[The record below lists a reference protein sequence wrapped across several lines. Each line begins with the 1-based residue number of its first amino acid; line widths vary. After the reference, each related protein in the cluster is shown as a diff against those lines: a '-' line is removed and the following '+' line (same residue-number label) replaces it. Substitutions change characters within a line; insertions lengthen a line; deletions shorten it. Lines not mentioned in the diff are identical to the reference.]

1 MTSPDT
7 RSRCRS
13 SAVCRPRGH
22 HACMYVAWL
31 GTVGVLL
38 AAAGCSGG
46 RPVAVP
52 GALAGP
58 GATSDCL
65 AQAVCYTPLE
75 FRVAYGVQPL
85 VQRGIDGRGQA
96 VVLIELPSPGSTSMR
111 EDMAR
116 YDSRFGLQTASV
128 RVNAAPGIQSSP
140 SLAGGEEVE
149 DAETVHA
156 IAPGAAI
163 RILYIGLPRQS
174 GPAQLAAVLAAGLRQ
189 ALQLGSVIS
198 ISASFGE
205 SCLTRAQDAELNA
218 ALQAAAD
225 HHVTVVAASGD
236 YGVVGKPCGT
246 GSFIPA
252 RQVNLPASDPLVL
265 AVGGTRLEASRP
277 AGTYLGETAWN
288 NGSPA
293 GQPPGASGGGF
304 SRLFP
309 RPAYQVGV
317 RAIGAGRGVPDVS
330 ANADPRTGLALL
342 LATGTGQDDIVAAG
356 GTSAA
361 APLWAALI
369 AIADQYA
376 GRSLGFVNPA
386 IYQIGTSSHYQLAFH
401 DITRGTST
409 VTFSGKTFTGYT
421 AGAGWN
427 PVTGWGTPDA
437 QYLIPLLAAYAV
449 IAESLRSPAH
459 A

>member
-1 MTSPDT
+1 MTTRDT
-7 RSRCRS
+7 RTRFSPAEVRRQRRQGCK
-13 SAVCRPRGH
+13 SA
-22 HACMYVAWL
+22 AAWL
-31 GTVGVLL
+31 GTAGVLL

-46 RPVAVP
+46 RQVAVP

-58 GATSDCL
+58 EATSDCL
-65 AQAVCYTPLE
+65 AQAVCYTPLQ

-85 VQRGIDGRGQA
+85 VQRGIDGSGQA
-96 VVLIELPSPGSTSMR
+96 VVLIELPSPGSTSLR
-111 EDMAR
+111 EDIAR

-128 RVNAAPGIQSSP
+128 AVYAAAGSHASP
-140 SLAGGEEVE
+140 SLAGGEGVE

-163 RILYIGLPRQS
+163 RILNVRLPRRP
-174 GPAQLAAVLAAGLRQ
+174 GPAQLAAALAAGLRQ

-205 SCLTRAQDAELNA
+205 SCFTRAQDAELNA

-252 RQVNLPASDPLVL
+252 RQVNLPAADPLVL

-277 AGTYLGETAWN
+277 AGGYLVETAWN

-309 RPAYQVGV
+309 RPAYQAGV
-317 RAIGAGRGVPDVS
+317 PGTGAGRGVPDVS

-342 LATGTGQDDIVAAG
+342 FATGTGHDDIVAAG

-386 IYQIGTSSHYQLAFH
+386 IYQIGTSSHYHQAFH

-437 QYLIPLLAAYAV
+437 QYLIPLLATYA
-449 IAESLRSPAH
+449 ASSQRP
-459 A
+459 